1 MKSKRI
7 LSAALAL
14 AMLAAGV
21 GAPSGV
27 IIGRGSDIAASAET
41 YGDFEYTVLADGTAQ
56 ITNYLGTD
64 SEIVVP
70 AEIDKIKVTGF
81 SGISFFGIPSDAEKL
96 RLSKVKKVTLSD
108 GITFLGSGSFYGND
122 AIEEIVLPDSITSL
136 GDFVFDG
143 ELDTSNS
150 FNREHRLGVFSRL

>member
-1 MKSKRI
+1 MHNS
-7 LSAALAL
+7 
-14 AMLAAGV
+14 
-21 GAPSGV
+21 
-27 IIGRGSDIAASAET
+27 

-96 RLSKVKKVTLSD
+96 RL
-108 GITFLGSGSFYGND
+108 
-122 AIEEIVLPDSITSL
+122 
-136 GDFVFDG
+136 
-143 ELDTSNS
+143 
-150 FNREHRLGVFSRL
+150 